1 MSDPVYPLDKLE
13 MSREEILSIYEQGSE
28 KVVELVEGLLSI
40 IRLLSDQLQI
50 QEASIGALTERIRR
64 LEDQRAKDSHN
75 SSNAP
80 SSDKSRK
87 QSKGNLRKK
96 SGRNAG
102 GQKGHQGSTLKMVDQ
117 PDKEIVH
124 RVERCADCELSLVAE
139 GVVDY
144 ERRQVFDIPPLKI
157 EVTEHQGEIKICPG
171 CGKLIKASFPAGV
184 EQPVQ
189 YGSRL
194 KSLSVYLMNY
204 QFHPYDRNRE
214 FFEDMFSHSLSVGTL
229 WQSNLACYNS
239 LAVWEA
245 VSKELIIGSPVVRFD
260 ETGYALNGKRQWL
273 HVASTP
279 CLTAYMPH
287 PKRGKEAMDEMNILP
302 QYRGTAV
309 HDFWKTYFNYDCQ
322 HALCNA
328 HLLRELIF
336 IFEQY
341 KQGWAQEMIDLLL
354 RIKAV
359 VDEAKQSSPCLDQKT
374 VQTLEGEYRRIIEQG
389 FDEELFSRP
398 SNPSPNTHKLPK
410 KRGRQK
416 QSKAKNLLDRLRD
429 YRKEVLAFMYDFNV
443 PFDNNLA
450 ERDIR
455 MMKVQQKIS
464 GCFRSE
470 EGARIFCRI
479 RGYISTVRKQ
489 GINVLEAIQMAMDG
503 KPLMPAM
510 QAE

>member
-1 MSDPVYPLDKLE
+1 MSEPLYKLDKLE
-13 MSREEILSIYEQGSE
+13 TSREEILSVYEQGPE
-28 KVVELVEGLLSI
+28 KVIELVEGLLSI
-40 IRLLSDQLQI
+40 IRLLTDQLQT
-50 QEASIGALTERIRR
+50 QEASIRALTERVRQ

-75 SSNAP
+75 SSKPP
-80 SSDKSRK
+80 SSDGGRK
-87 QSKGNLRKK
+87 QTKGNLRKK
-96 SGRNAG
+96 SGRSAG
-102 GQKGHQGSTLKMVDQ
+102 GQKGHQGSTLKMVDK

-124 RVERCADCELSLVAE
+124 PVDRCEDCDFSLVDEA
-139 GVVDY
+139 VIDY

-157 EVTEHQGEIKICPG
+157 EVTEHQAEIKICPC
-171 CGKLIKASFPAGV
+171 CGKVIKAFFPAGV
-184 EQPVQ
+184 DQPVQ
-189 YGSRL
+189 YGNRI

-214 FFEDMFSHSLSVGTL
+214 FFEDVFSHSLSVGTL
-229 WQSNLACYNS
+229 WQNNLACYNA
-239 LAVWEA
+239 LAVSEA
-245 VSKELIIGSPVVRFD
+245 VTKQLIIDSPVARFD
-260 ETGYALNGKRQWL
+260 ETGYAVNGKRQWL

-279 CLTAYMPH
+279 HLTAYMPH

-302 QYRGTAV
+302 QYGGTAV
-309 HDFWKTYFNYDCQ
+309 HDFWKTYFNYECK

-336 IFEQY
+336 ISEQY
-341 KQGWAQEMIDLLL
+341 KQSWAQDMIGLLL
-354 RIKAV
+354 RIKMV
-359 VDEAKQSSPCLDQKT
+359 VDEAKQSTDCLDPKT
-374 VQTLEGEYRRIIEQG
+374 IQTFEDEYQQILEEG
-389 FDEELFSRP
+389 FQA
-398 SNPSPNTHKLPK
+398 NPPPDTSKLPK

-416 QSKAKNLLDRLRD
+416 QSKAKNLLDRLRE
-429 YRKEVLAFMYDFNV
+429 YQNEVLAFMYDFKV

-503 KPLMPAM
+503 KPFMPAM